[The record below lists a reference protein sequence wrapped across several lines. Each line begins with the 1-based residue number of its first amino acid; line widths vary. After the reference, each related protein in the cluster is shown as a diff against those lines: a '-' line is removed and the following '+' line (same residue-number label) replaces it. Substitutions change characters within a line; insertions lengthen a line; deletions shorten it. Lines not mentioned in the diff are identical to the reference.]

1 MIKIA
6 FLVVLEIGLLKLLWI
21 FGISAFG
28 NLGLSVFSAVKR
40 DAVGIIA
47 LGIGVAQL
55 LGFALLLWLAIRLPN
70 WLGVL

>member
-1 MIKIA
+1 VIKIA

-40 DAVGIIA
+40 DVVGIIA

>member
-1 MIKIA
+1 VIKIA